1 MIVSSWRVDEIEGE
15 ARYFLAFP
23 PSIAPVKVSVLP
35 LMKNTP
41 AIVDLSRRIY
51 DKLRRRYNVEYDA
64 SGAIGRRYRRADE
77 IGTPFCITV
86 DFDSLQD
93 NTVTLRYRDTTKQ
106 ERIPINSILPLLARE
121 IDGVDDNEI

>member
-15 ARYFLAFP
+15 SRHYLAFP

-41 AIVDLSRRIY
+41 EIVDLSKRIY
-51 DKLRRRYNVEYDA
+51 NKLRLRYNVEYDV

-93 NTVTLRYRDTTKQ
+93 NTVTVRYRDTTKQ
-106 ERIPINSILPLLARE
+106 ERIPINSIMSLLGRE
-121 IDGVDDNEI
+121 IDGFGDHEI